1 MPSRTGILA
10 ATLSACTLALAL
22 PAAAADPPILSLPD
36 DELGAPFWAAIRL
49 VEDLEQPYV
58 EEEFFLAGTATVY
71 NYRTLPPVRG
81 DIEPIP
87 AQTDLPYKTRFV
99 VRRPADPADFNGTV
113 VIEWMN
119 STSGFDVGAVWDTS
133 AEYFARKGVVY
144 VGWTNSNQSL
154 AFLLGGCQ
162 PVPFLPATCATRY
175 QDLLLS
181 DNGQAYEIGNQL
193 ARLFRDPQTSPLPE
207 GYDVARIFH
216 SGQSQQGGSIVTY
229 ASAFHDPEASD
240 GYFVQT
246 AGVARAINGG
256 VSCTAQGAPAFP
268 DCTPALEG
276 DQRLVRTDL
285 PVPVYR
291 MQTETD
297 LAVLGVI
304 SGGTRQEDSDGFR
317 YYELAG
323 AAHTPVHEVELFGLP
338 ISLATFCAEELNSLA
353 DGPVFGAYAVNAMWE
368 SLERQVEEGTPPPR
382 GERVKTVGNAIARD
396 VFGNAL
402 GGVRMPELDV
412 PVATYGPTATVSP
425 DLLPIIPF
433 NLANLFCVL
442 TGTTTPFEEPLL
454 ALLYPTRNDFLG
466 PYFAATDA
474 LVEARF
480 LLPEDAALLKAR
492 AVPEA
497 AGAWGA
503 VATLTALAA
512 RSRARSRRGR
522 RSDRPGRDFP
532 LVNRE
537 NAG

>member
-1 MPSRTGILA
+1 MPSRVFLA
-10 ATLSACTLALAL
+10 CVCALVTAMAL
-22 PAAAADPPILSLPD
+22 PAAGAEPPVVTLPD
-36 DELGAPFWAAIRL
+36 DSLGAPFWAVIR
-49 VEDLEQPYV
+49 EIADLEQPYV
-58 EEEFFLAGTATVY
+58 EEEFFLEGTATVF

-87 AQTDLPYKTRFV
+87 DQTDLPYKTRFV

-119 STSGFDVGAVWDTS
+119 STSGFDVAAVWDTS
-133 AEYFARKGVVY
+133 AEYFARKGIVY

-162 PVPFLPATCATRY
+162 PVPLLPATCATRY

-181 DNGQAYEIGNQL
+181 ENGQAYEIGSQL
-193 ARLFRDPQTSPLPE
+193 ARLLRNPDTSPLPANYAVE
-207 GYDVARIFH
+207 RIFH

-229 ASAFHDPEASD
+229 ASAFHDPDASD

-256 VSCTAQGAPAFP
+256 VSCTAEGAPAFP

-276 DQRLVRTDL
+276 EERLVRTDL

-297 LAVLGVI
+297 LAVLGVL
-304 SGGTRQEDSDGFR
+304 SGGTRQEDIAGFR

-323 AAHTPVHEVELFGLP
+323 SAHTTVHEVELFGLP
-338 ISLATFCAEELNSLA
+338 IALETFCAEPLNSLA
-353 DGPVFGAYAVNAMWE
+353 DGPVFGAFVVNALWE
-368 SLERQVEEGTPPPR
+368 NLELQLEDGVAAPR
-382 GERVKTVGNAIARD
+382 GEPIKTVGDTIARD

-402 GGVRMPELDV
+402 GGVRLPELDV
-412 PVATYGPTATVSP
+412 PVARYGPSATVSP
-425 DLLPIIPF
+425 DLLPFIPA
-433 NLANLFCVL
+433 NLANLFCFL
-442 TGTTTPFEEPLL
+442 TGTTTPFSDSLL
-454 ALLYPTRNDFLG
+454 ELLYPTRDDFLD

-480 LLPEDAALLKAR
+480 LLPEDAQFLKSR

-497 AGAWGA
+497 HGAWLGL
-503 VATLTALAA
+503 ATVLGLGW
-512 RSRARSRRGR
+512 RRRRARER
-522 RSDRPGRDFP
+522 
-532 LVNRE
+532 
-537 NAG
+537 AC